1 MAKTDEVNANN
12 DGQDDRQSDGEY
24 THERFARMTSEQLRE
39 HRAHLLREIARA
51 SDKVPPK
58 NPYQSA
64 AYRQYRYSR
73 WVGMVDEELDSR
85 EVDNGR

>member
-1 MAKTDEVNANN
+1 MAKPDEANTNN

-24 THERFARMTSEQLRE
+24 THERFARMASEQLRE
-39 HRAHLLREIARA
+39 HRAHLVREIATA

-64 AYRQYRYSR
+64 AYRQYRYTR
-73 WVGMVDEELDSR
+73 WVGMIDDELNFRDAEAD
-85 EVDNGR
+85 